1 MQDLYK
7 TFLLFVCVFLA
18 VAAVAQQPIRGRVV
32 DSAANTGL
40 QGANLR
46 LLTAKDSLVDQRS
59 ASADGKFQM
68 KQVPAGQYRLQINYL
83 GYRSTVLQVNV
94 PAKSDSP
101 QLTIPLL
108 PEYRT
113 LEEVA
118 VVAAPPVAVLKGD
131 TTEFDATAFS
141 TEPYADAD
149 ALVMQIPGV
158 EIDEEGRVKA
168 QGEDVQR
175 IIVDGKE
182 FFSTDPRIAL
192 KTLPADIIAKIQII
206 DEQSEQAQF
215 SGFDD
220 GQRRKVINI
229 VTRPDRRKGYF
240 GKAAA
245 GYGANARYNAGGNIN
260 SFDGDRR
267 ITVFAVS
274 NNVNQSDFSMAGIAG
289 GEQEGGRNNRGRQS
303 RSNSGGGRGLNNTH
317 SVSTNFNNE
326 WLDER
331 LDVNANYA
339 YSSTNNETSSLTNRE
354 YLIGA
359 NANQFNVQRQESGS
373 VNYSHRANVRI
384 RFDIDSNQ
392 RIDFRPNLSFQQH
405 NRNTFSDNN
414 TALAN
419 NNPVNASVRNNDN
432 ENSNFNFSGSLDYRL
447 RLGKP
452 GRTVSLSANGSA
464 NSDKGLART
473 HSLNEFF
480 EEQTINR
487 TDTVSNRSFADGYGN
502 GITGRLAYTEPLGQ
516 HSRVQANYSIRNTA
530 SYSNR
535 ETFEF
540 LAETGQLGELD
551 RQLSNEFRNDYT
563 YHSGG
568 LSVQV
573 AKRDSFRVAVGI
585 DFQDARI
592 RNDRTFPDKVETG
605 SHFASYLPNAELS
618 YNFSRDKKI
627 DINYRAATNA
637 PSINQLQDVINNQNP
652 LNIRTGNADLKQ
664 EYGHSLGLRFNSV
677 ERETGSN
684 FSASVNANF
693 TNNRIV
699 NSTFIATADTLIAPD
714 VLLGAGGQFS
724 RPENVSGY
732 YSIRGDATYG
742 TPIKPWKIN
751 INLRSAV
758 YHNHDIG
765 LTNEAETYS
774 NSYGVNQRVGI
785 NSRFGPHLVVGLSYT
800 GNYSV
805 VRNNTNSELSY
816 NSYNQ
821 IIRNDVAYTFWK
833 GIRIAS
839 SLYYNYNQGLS
850 DGYNQQFILWN
861 ASLGKKL
868 MQRQEAEI
876 TLSAFDL
883 LNRNTNVNR
892 SINERYIQDSQNN
905 ALQRYFLLSFTY
917 NLRHFGGGGA
927 GGGMRGGGRRFGD

>member
-1 MQDLYK
+1 M
-7 TFLLFVCVFLA
+7 
-18 VAAVAQQPIRGRVV
+18 AQQPLQGRVV
-32 DSAANTGL
+32 DSADNAGL
-40 QGANLR
+40 EGANIR
-46 LLTAKDSLVDQRS
+46 LLTAKDSVVDQRS
-59 ASADGKFQM
+59 ASAEGKFQM
-68 KQVPAGQYRLQINYL
+68 KRVPPGQYRLQVNYL
-83 GYRSTVLQVNV
+83 GYRPMVVGITV
-94 PAKSDSP
+94 PAESNP
-101 QLTIPLL
+101 EPVTIQLL

-113 LEEVA
+113 LDEVA
-118 VVAAPPVAVLKGD
+118 VISASPVAVLKGD
-131 TTEFDATAFS
+131 TTEFDASAFS

-192 KTLPADIIAKIQII
+192 KTLPADIIAKIQLI

-245 GYGANARYNAGGNIN
+245 GYGADERYNAGGNVN

-267 ITVFAVS
+267 ITIFAVS

-289 GEQEGGRNNRGRQS
+289 GEQESGRNNRGR
-303 RSNSGGGRGLNNTH
+303 RGGSNSGGGRGLNNTH

-326 WLDER
+326 WLEER

-339 YSSTNNETSSLTNRE
+339 FNSTGNETYSLTNRE

-359 NANQFNVQRQESGS
+359 NANQFNTQLQESGS
-373 VNYSHRANVRI
+373 VNYSHRANMRI

-392 RIDFRPNLSFQQH
+392 RIDFRPTLSFQRH

-419 NNPVNASVRNNDN
+419 NDPVNASVRNNDT
-432 ENSNFNFSGSLDYRL
+432 ENSNFNFSGSFDYRL
-447 RLGKP
+447 RLWKP
-452 GRTVSLSANGSA
+452 GRTISLSANGSA
-464 NSDKGLART
+464 NSNKGLAHT

-480 EEQTINR
+480 REQALDR
-487 TDTVSNRSFADGYGN
+487 TDTVSNQSYTDGYGN
-502 GITGRLAYTEPLGQ
+502 GITGRLAYTEPLGE
-516 HSRVQANYSIRNTA
+516 HSRVQANYSLRNTA

-563 YHSGG
+563 YQSGG
-568 LSVQV
+568 LSFQV
-573 AKRDSFRVAVGI
+573 AKRDSFRIEVGM

-592 RNDRTFPDKVETG
+592 RNNRTFPEEDIRG
-605 SHFASYLPNAELS
+605 SHFTSYLPSAELS
-618 YNFSRDKKI
+618 YNFSRDKRI
-627 DINYRAATNA
+627 DISYRTATNA

-664 EYGHSLGLRFNSV
+664 EYGHRFGLRFNSV
-677 ERETGSN
+677 QRESGSN
-684 FSASVNANF
+684 FSANVNADF

-714 VLLGAGGQFS
+714 VLLGAGGQFT

-732 YSIRGDATYG
+732 YSIRGGATYG
-742 TPIKPWKIN
+742 TPIKPLKIN
-751 INLRSAV
+751 INLHSAV

-765 LTNEAETYS
+765 LINREGTYT
-774 NSYGVNQRVGI
+774 NSYGINQRVGI
-785 NSRFGPHLVVGLSYT
+785 NSRFGPHLVVGMSYT
-800 GNYSV
+800 GSYNI
-805 VRNNTNSELSY
+805 VRNNTNSESSY
-816 NSYNQ
+816 NTYNQ

-833 GIRIAS
+833 GIRVAS
-839 SLYYNYNQGLS
+839 SLYYNYNRGLA

-868 MQRQEAEI
+868 MRRQEAEI

-883 LNRNTNVNR
+883 LNRNTNINR

-905 ALQRYFLLSFTY
+905 ALQRYFLLSFIY
-917 NLRHFGGGGA
+917 NLRHFGGGG
-927 GGGMRGGGRRFGD
+927 GDGPRGGRRFGR